1 MTTYDI
7 VVVGGGPAGLAAAIE
22 AKKNGIDSIL
32 VVERDL
38 ELGGILN
45 QCIHSGF
52 GLHIFK
58 EELTGPEYAQRFINE
73 LKKLGIEYKVDT
85 MVLNISEDKVV
96 SIVNSQDGY
105 VNIKAKAVI
114 LSTGCRERTRGAIGI
129 CGKRPAGVFT
139 AGTAQ
144 KYINIEGY
152 MVGKKI
158 IILGSGD
165 IGLIM
170 ARRMTLEGAKVL
182 AVVEKM
188 ENPGGLYRNVVQCLK
203 DFGIPLLL
211 KHTVTEV
218 LGEKRVE
225 GVMIAE
231 VDEQGKI
238 IKETEKRYDCDTL
251 LLSVGLIPET
261 ELAKNAGIDIES
273 KSGGLLVNDLMETSI
288 KGIFACGNV
297 VKVYN
302 LVDYVTEGAITAG
315 KNASQYIKKAC
326 ND

>member
-1 MTTYDI
+1 VINYDI
-7 VVVGGGPAGLAAAIE
+7 VVIGGGPAGLAAAIE

-32 VVERDL
+32 VVEREL

-85 MVLNISEDKVV
+85 MVLDISKDKVV

-105 VNIKAKAVI
+105 VNIKAKSVI
-114 LSTGCRERTRGAIGI
+114 LAMGCRERARGAIGI
-129 CGKRPAGVFT
+129 CGKRPSGVFT

-152 MVGKKI
+152 MVGRKI

-203 DFGIPLLL
+203 DFDIPLLL

-218 LGEKRVE
+218 LGKKRVE
-225 GVMIAE
+225 GVIITE
-231 VDEQGKI
+231 VDEQGDI
-238 IKETEKRYDCDTL
+238 IQDTEIRYDCDTL

-261 ELAKNAGIDIES
+261 ELARNAGIDIES

-302 LVDYVTEGAITAG
+302 LVDYVTEGAIVAG
-315 KNASQYIKKAC
+315 KNAFQYV
-326 ND
+326 NRLF